1 MFLVYSTLTLCT
13 AVGRVNRSGEPT
25 NAQRSKCALYMYI
38 RIGETL
44 PLCRH
49 GEQLSMSERSPT
61 IPRGSPSSP
70 SSASKDSQR
79 ADSTVDSSSEVST
92 RPNSHM
98 DEAKIQKVTLHSHNY
113 PFLYKPKPS
122 WRCKKASLASNHLT
136 FVVGGLTVSS
146 TPQEEENLN
155 VLIRVRPALGDEQK
169 QDKGGSLPRTLVA
182 KYVLR
187 PSLLH
192 DRHR

>member
-1 MFLVYSTLTLCT
+1 MPQERLCLWAGT
-13 AVGRVNRSGEPT
+13 VNSFQCRSGLPPSHGGCLLLH
-25 NAQRSKCALYMYI
+25 RVLR
-38 RIGETL
+38 RIVN
-44 PLCRH
+44 
-49 GEQLSMSERSPT
+49 
-61 IPRGSPSSP
+61 
-70 SSASKDSQR
+70 

-98 DEAKIQKVTLHSHNY
+98 DEAKTQKVTLHSHNY

-187 PSLLH
+187 PSSSRPSPLTNHKRWIYSGGTASRKPRARTRRGAISRL
-192 DRHR
+192 